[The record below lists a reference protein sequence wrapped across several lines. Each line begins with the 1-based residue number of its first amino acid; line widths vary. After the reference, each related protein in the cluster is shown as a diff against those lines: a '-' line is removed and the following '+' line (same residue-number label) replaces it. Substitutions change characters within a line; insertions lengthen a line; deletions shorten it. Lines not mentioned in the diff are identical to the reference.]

1 MRVDY
6 VLRADLSCQLKSMK
20 SKETVGRVTMSRQ
33 ACLSLKLASLLVT
46 CLVTGAAAQ
55 SDKPVKIGILND
67 QASVYSSITGP
78 GSVAAARLAIEDIG
92 GSLLGKPV
100 EIVFA
105 DHAHKPDQGTT
116 IARRWFDTE
125 GVDAIFDIYS
135 SGVALAVQGLA
146 ESKDKILVV
155 SMASSRD
162 ISGKSCSPNGMQ
174 WANDG
179 YEVANLT
186 IKGASEGKPTSW
198 YFITVDYTAGH
209 SIEKDSQRMIEAAG
223 GTFVGAVR
231 FPLNTPDFSSFLL
244 RAQSSGAKNIGFIG
258 GGADL
263 TNATKQASEFGIQQ
277 AGQRFIPFSMTTV
290 DVDALSN
297 KVTQGMPLVLS
308 FYWDESEASKAW
320 TERFKKAFGKM
331 PTDPQANIYSAVLH
345 YLKAV
350 KAAGTTDTKTVLA
363 KMKETPVNDFFTNG
377 ARIRADGRL
386 MRDVYYAEAKAPD
399 QMKSPTDSL
408 TLVKKV
414 SGVDAFTPED
424 QSDCKLLKK

>member
-1 MRVDY
+1 MPRRV
-6 VLRADLSCQLKSMK
+6 
-20 SKETVGRVTMSRQ
+20 G
-33 ACLSLKLASLLVT
+33 LSLKLASLILASLVS
-46 CLVTGAAAQ
+46 GAAAQ
-55 SDKPVKIGILND
+55 SEKPVKVGILND
-67 QASVYSSITGP
+67 QASVYSSITGS
-78 GSVAAARLAIEDIG
+78 GSVAAARLAIEDMG
-92 GSLLGKPV
+92 GTLLGKPI
-100 EIVFA
+100 ELVFA

-116 IARRWFDTE
+116 IARRWFDVE

-146 ESKDKILVV
+146 ESKEKILVL
-155 SMASSRD
+155 SMASSGV

-186 IKGASEGKPTSW
+186 IKGASGGKPTSW
-198 YFITVDYTAGH
+198 YFVTVDYTAGH
-209 SIEKDSQRMIEAAG
+209 SIEKDSQKLIEAAG
-223 GTFVGAVR
+223 GTFAGSVR

-244 RAQSSGAKNIGFIG
+244 RAQASGAKNIGFIG

-263 TNATKQASEFGIQQ
+263 TNATKQANEFGIQQ
-277 AGQRFIPFSMTTV
+277 AGQRFIPLSMTTV
-290 DVDALSN
+290 DIDALGN

-331 PTDPQANIYSAVLH
+331 PTDPQANVYSAVLH

-350 KAAGTTDTKTVLA
+350 KATGTTDNKTVLA
-363 KMKETPVNDFFTNG
+363 KMKDTPVNDFFTSN

-386 MRDVYYAEAKAPD
+386 MRDVYYAEAKTPEE
-399 QMKSPTDSL
+399 MKSPTDL
-408 TLVKKV
+408 LKLIKKV
-414 SGVDAFTPED
+414 AGAEAFIPED
-424 QSDCKLLKK
+424 QSDCRLLKK

>member
-1 MRVDY
+1 
-6 VLRADLSCQLKSMK
+6 
-20 SKETVGRVTMSRQ
+20 MSRHVGS
-33 ACLSLKLASLLVT
+33 SLMLASLILT
-46 CLVTGAAAQ
+46 CLAVGAAAQ
-55 SDKPVKIGILND
+55 ADKAVKVGILND
-67 QASVYSSITGP
+67 QASVYSSISGS
-78 GSVAAARLAIEDIG
+78 GSVAAAKLAIEDMG
-92 GSLLGKPV
+92 GTLLGKPI
-100 EIVFA
+100 ELVFA

-116 IARRWFDTE
+116 IARRWFDVE

-146 ESKDKILVV
+146 EAKDKILVL
-155 SMASSRD
+155 SMASSGV

-186 IKGASEGKPTSW
+186 IKGVSEGKPTSW

-209 SIEKDSQRMIEAAG
+209 SIEKDSQKLIEASG
-223 GTFVGAVR
+223 GTFVGSVR

-244 RAQSSGAKNIGFIG
+244 RAQASGAKNIGFIG

-277 AGQRFIPFSMTTV
+277 AGQRFIPLSMTTV
-290 DVDALSN
+290 DIDALGN

-308 FYWDESEASKAW
+308 FYWDESDATKAW

-331 PTDPQANIYSAVLH
+331 PTDPQANVYSAVLH

-350 KAAGTTDTKTVLA
+350 KAAGTTENQTVLA
-363 KMKETPVNDFFTNG
+363 KMKDTPVNDFFTSN

-386 MRDVYYAEAKAPD
+386 MRDVYFAEAKAPD
-399 QMKSPTDSL
+399 EMRSQTDL
-408 TLVKKV
+408 LKLIKKV
-414 SGVDAFTPED
+414 PGEQAFIPAD
-424 QSDCKLLKK
+424 QSECKLLKK

>member
-1 MRVDY
+1 MPRH
-6 VLRADLSCQLKSMK
+6 
-20 SKETVGRVTMSRQ
+20 VGS
-33 ACLSLKLASLLVT
+33 SLILASLILT
-46 CLVTGAAAQ
+46 CLASGAAAQ
-55 SDKPVKIGILND
+55 ADKAVKIGILND
-67 QASVYSSITGP
+67 QASVYSSISGS
-78 GSVAAARLAIEDIG
+78 GSVAAAKLAIEDMG
-92 GSLLGKPV
+92 GTLLGKPI
-100 EIVFA
+100 ELVFA

-116 IARRWFDTE
+116 IARRWFDVE

-146 ESKDKILVV
+146 EAKDKILVL
-155 SMASSRD
+155 SMASSGV

-186 IKGASEGKPTSW
+186 IKGVSEGKPTSW

-209 SIEKDSQRMIEAAG
+209 SIEKDSQKLIEASG
-223 GTFVGAVR
+223 GTFTGSVR

-244 RAQSSGAKNIGFIG
+244 RAQASGAKNIGFIG

-277 AGQRFIPFSMTTV
+277 SGQRFIPLSMTTV
-290 DVDALSN
+290 DIDALGN

-308 FYWDESEASKAW
+308 FYWDESDATKAW
-320 TERFKKAFGKM
+320 TERFRKAFGKM
-331 PTDPQANIYSAVLH
+331 PTDPQANVYSAVLH

-350 KAAGTTDTKTVLA
+350 KAAGTTDNQTVLA
-363 KMKETPVNDFFTNG
+363 KMKDTPVNDFFTSN

-399 QMKSPTDSL
+399 EMKSPTDL
-408 TLVKKV
+408 LKLIKKV
-414 SGVDAFTPED
+414 PGEQAFIPAD
-424 QSDCKLLKK
+424 QSECKLLKK

>member
-1 MRVDY
+1 MPRH
-6 VLRADLSCQLKSMK
+6 
-20 SKETVGRVTMSRQ
+20 VGSSFTF
-33 ACLSLKLASLLVT
+33 ASLILTCLAS
-46 CLVTGAAAQ
+46 GAAAQ
-55 SDKPVKIGILND
+55 ADKAVKVGILND
-67 QASVYSSITGP
+67 QASVYSSISGS
-78 GSVAAARLAIEDIG
+78 GSVAAAKLAIEDMG
-92 GSLLGKPV
+92 GTLLGKPI
-100 EIVFA
+100 ELVFA

-116 IARRWFDTE
+116 IARRWFDVE

-146 ESKDKILVV
+146 ESKDKILVL
-155 SMASSRD
+155 SMASSGV

-209 SIEKDSQRMIEAAG
+209 SIEKDSQKLIEASG
-223 GTFVGAVR
+223 GTFMGSVR

-244 RAQSSGAKNIGFIG
+244 RAQASGAKNIGFIG

-277 AGQRFIPFSMTTV
+277 AGQRFIPLSMTTV
-290 DVDALSN
+290 DIDALGN

-308 FYWDESEASKAW
+308 FYWDESDASKAW

-331 PTDPQANIYSAVLH
+331 PTDPQANVYSAVLH

-350 KAAGTTDTKTVLA
+350 KAAGTTDNQTVLA
-363 KMKETPVNDFFTNG
+363 KMKDTPVNDFFTSK

-399 QMKSPTDSL
+399 EMKSPTDL
-408 TLVKKV
+408 LKLIKKV
-414 SGVDAFTPED
+414 PGEQAFIPED
-424 QSDCKLLKK
+424 QSDCRLLKK

>member
-1 MRVDY
+1 
-6 VLRADLSCQLKSMK
+6 
-20 SKETVGRVTMSRQ
+20 MSRQ
-33 ACLSLKLASLLVT
+33 GGLSLRLASLILT
-46 CLVTGAAAQ
+46 CLASGAAAQ
-55 SDKPVKIGILND
+55 SDKPVKVGILND
-67 QASVYSSITGP
+67 QASVYSSISGS
-78 GSVAAARLAIEDIG
+78 GSVAAARLAIEDMG
-92 GSLLGKPV
+92 GTLLGKPI
-100 EIVFA
+100 ELVFA

-116 IARRWFDTE
+116 IARRWFDVE

-146 ESKDKILVV
+146 ESKDKILVL
-155 SMASSRD
+155 SMASSGV

-186 IKGASEGKPTSW
+186 IKGVSEGKPTSW

-209 SIEKDSQRMIEAAG
+209 SIEKDSQKLIEAAG
-223 GTFVGAVR
+223 GTFAGSVR

-244 RAQSSGAKNIGFIG
+244 RAQASGAKNIGFIG

-277 AGQRFIPFSMTTV
+277 AGQRFIPLSMTTV
-290 DVDALSN
+290 DIDALGN

-308 FYWDESEASKAW
+308 FYWDESDATKAW

-331 PTDPQANIYSAVLH
+331 PTDPQANVYSAVLH

-350 KAAGTTDTKTVLA
+350 KAAGTTENQTVLA
-363 KMKETPVNDFFTNG
+363 KMKDTPVNDFFTSN

-386 MRDVYYAEAKAPD
+386 MRDVYYAEAKAPSE
-399 QMKSPTDSL
+399 MKSPTDL
-408 TLVKKV
+408 LKLIKKV
-414 SGVDAFTPED
+414 PGEQAFIPAD

>member
-1 MRVDY
+1 
-6 VLRADLSCQLKSMK
+6 
-20 SKETVGRVTMSRQ
+20 MSRHVGS
-33 ACLSLKLASLLVT
+33 SLMLASLILT
-46 CLVTGAAAQ
+46 CLAVGAAAQ
-55 SDKPVKIGILND
+55 ADKAVKVGILND
-67 QASVYSSITGP
+67 QASVYSSISGS
-78 GSVAAARLAIEDIG
+78 GSVAAAKLAIEDMG
-92 GSLLGKPV
+92 GTLLGKPI
-100 EIVFA
+100 ELVFA

-116 IARRWFDTE
+116 IARRWFDVE

-146 ESKDKILVV
+146 EAKDKILVL
-155 SMASSRD
+155 SMASSGV

-186 IKGASEGKPTSW
+186 IKGVSEGKPTSW

-209 SIEKDSQRMIEAAG
+209 SIEKDSQKLIEASG
-223 GTFVGAVR
+223 GTFVGSVR

-244 RAQSSGAKNIGFIG
+244 RAQASGAKNIGFIG

-277 AGQRFIPFSMTTV
+277 AGQRFIPLSMTTV
-290 DVDALSN
+290 DIDALGN

-308 FYWDESEASKAW
+308 FYWDESDATKAW
-320 TERFKKAFGKM
+320 TERFRKAFGKM
-331 PTDPQANIYSAVLH
+331 PTDPQANVYSAVLH

-350 KAAGTTDTKTVLA
+350 KAAGTTDNQTVLA
-363 KMKETPVNDFFTNG
+363 KMKDTPVNDFFTSN

-399 QMKSPTDSL
+399 EMKSPTDL
-408 TLVKKV
+408 LKLIKKV
-414 SGVDAFTPED
+414 PGEQAFLPAD
-424 QSDCKLLKK
+424 QSECKLLKK

>member
-1 MRVDY
+1 MP
-6 VLRADLSCQLKSMK
+6 SQ
-20 SKETVGRVTMSRQ
+20 VG
-33 ACLSLKLASLLVT
+33 LSLKLASLILT
-46 CLVTGAAAQ
+46 CLVSAAAAQ
-55 SDKPVKIGILND
+55 SDGPVKVGILND
-67 QASVYSSITGP
+67 QASVYSSITGS
-78 GSVAAARLAIEDIG
+78 GSVAAARLAIEDMG
-92 GSLLGKPV
+92 GTLLGKPI
-100 EIVFA
+100 ELVFA

-116 IARRWFDTE
+116 IARRWFDVE

-146 ESKDKILVV
+146 ESKDKILVL
-155 SMASSRD
+155 SMASSGV

-209 SIEKDSQRMIEAAG
+209 SIEKDSQKLIEAAG
-223 GTFVGAVR
+223 GTFVGSVR

-244 RAQSSGAKNIGFIG
+244 RAQASGAKNIGFIG

-263 TNATKQASEFGIQQ
+263 TNATKQANEFGIQQ
-277 AGQRFIPFSMTTV
+277 SGQRFIPFSMTTV
-290 DVDALSN
+290 DVDALGN

-308 FYWDESEASKAW
+308 FYWDESEATKAW
-320 TERFKKAFGKM
+320 SERFRKAFGKM
-331 PTDPQANIYSAVLH
+331 PTDPQANVYSAVLH

-350 KAAGTTDTKTVLA
+350 KATGTTDNKTVLA
-363 KMKETPVNDFFTNG
+363 KMKDTPVNDFFTSN

-386 MRDVYYAEAKAPD
+386 MRDVYYAEAKAPEE
-399 QMKSPTDSL
+399 MKSPTD
-408 TLVKKV
+408 LVKLIKKV
-414 SGVDAFTPED
+414 PGEQAFIPED
-424 QSDCKLLKK
+424 QSDCKLFKK

>member
-1 MRVDY
+1 MPRH
-6 VLRADLSCQLKSMK
+6 
-20 SKETVGRVTMSRQ
+20 VGS
-33 ACLSLKLASLLVT
+33 SLMLASLILTGLAV
-46 CLVTGAAAQ
+46 GAAAQ
-55 SDKPVKIGILND
+55 ADKAVKVGILND
-67 QASVYSSITGP
+67 QASVYSSISGS
-78 GSVAAARLAIEDIG
+78 GSVAAAKLAIEDMG
-92 GSLLGKPV
+92 GTLLGKPI
-100 EIVFA
+100 ELVFA

-116 IARRWFDTE
+116 IARRWFDVE

-146 ESKDKILVV
+146 EAKDKILVL
-155 SMASSRD
+155 SMASSGV

-186 IKGASEGKPTSW
+186 IKGVSEGKPTSW

-209 SIEKDSQRMIEAAG
+209 SIEKDSQKLIEASG
-223 GTFVGAVR
+223 GTFMGSVR

-244 RAQSSGAKNIGFIG
+244 RAQASGAKNIGFIG

-277 AGQRFIPFSMTTV
+277 AGQRFIPLSMTTV
-290 DVDALSN
+290 DIDALGN

-308 FYWDESEASKAW
+308 FYWDESDATKAW

-331 PTDPQANIYSAVLH
+331 PTDPQANVYSAVLH

-350 KAAGTTDTKTVLA
+350 KAAGTTDNQTVLA
-363 KMKETPVNDFFTNG
+363 KMKDTPVNDFFTSN

-399 QMKSPTDSL
+399 EMKSPTDL
-408 TLVKKV
+408 LKLIKKV
-414 SGVDAFTPED
+414 PGEQAFIPAD
-424 QSDCKLLKK
+424 QSECKLLKK

>member
-1 MRVDY
+1 
-6 VLRADLSCQLKSMK
+6 LTC
-20 SKETVGRVTMSRQ
+20 
-33 ACLSLKLASLLVT
+33 LAS
-46 CLVTGAAAQ
+46 GAAAQ
-55 SDKPVKIGILND
+55 SDKAVKVGILND
-67 QASVYSSITGP
+67 QASVYSSISGA
-78 GSVAAARLAIEDIG
+78 GSVAAAKLAIEDMG
-92 GSLLGKPV
+92 GTILGKPI
-100 EIVFA
+100 ELVFA

-116 IARRWFDTE
+116 IARRWFDVE

-146 ESKDKILVV
+146 ESKDKILVL
-155 SMASSRD
+155 SMASSGG

-186 IKGASEGKPTSW
+186 IKGVSEGKPTSW

-209 SIEKDSQRMIEAAG
+209 SIEKDSQKLIEAAG
-223 GTFVGAVR
+223 GTFAGSVR

-244 RAQSSGAKNIGFIG
+244 RAQASGAKNIGFIG

-277 AGQRFIPFSMTTV
+277 AGQRFIPLSMTTV
-290 DVDALSN
+290 DIDALGN

-308 FYWDESEASKAW
+308 FYWDESDATKVW

-331 PTDPQANIYSAVLH
+331 PTDPQANVYSAVLH

-350 KAAGTTDTKTVLA
+350 KATGTADNKTVLA
-363 KMKETPVNDFFTNG
+363 KMKDTPVNDFFTSN

-399 QMKSPTDSL
+399 EMKSPTDL
-408 TLVKKV
+408 LKLIKKV
-414 SGVDAFTPED
+414 PGEQAFIPED
-424 QSDCKLLKK
+424 QSDCRLLKK

>member
-1 MRVDY
+1 MP
-6 VLRADLSCQLKSMK
+6 
-20 SKETVGRVTMSRQ
+20 RQ
-33 ACLSLKLASLLVT
+33 FASSVSLASLILTFLVS
-46 CLVTGAAAQ
+46 GAAAQ
-55 SDKPVKIGILND
+55 SDKPVKIGVLND
-67 QASVYSSITGP
+67 QASVYSTISGS
-78 GSVAAARLAIEDIG
+78 GSVAAAKLAIEDIG
-92 GSLLGKPV
+92 GSLLGKPI
-100 EIVFA
+100 ELVFA

-116 IARRWFDTE
+116 IARRWFDVE

-135 SGVALAVQGLA
+135 SGVALAVQSLA
-146 ESKDKILVV
+146 ESKDKILVL
-155 SMASSRD
+155 SMASSGV

-209 SIEKDSQRMIEAAG
+209 SIEKDSQKLIEAAG
-223 GTFVGAVR
+223 GTFTGSVR

-244 RAQSSGAKNIGFIG
+244 RAQASGAKNIGFIG

-263 TNATKQASEFGIQQ
+263 TNATKQANEFGIQQ
-277 AGQRFIPFSMTTV
+277 AGQRFIPLSMTTV
-290 DVDALSN
+290 DVDALGN

-308 FYWDESEASKAW
+308 FYWDESEATKAW

-331 PTDPQANIYSAVLH
+331 PTDPQANVYSAVLH

-350 KAAGTTDTKTVLA
+350 KATGTTDNKTVLA
-363 KMKETPVNDFFTNG
+363 KMKDTPVNDFFTSN

-386 MRDVYYAEAKAPD
+386 MRDVFYAEAKAPD
-399 QMKSPTDSL
+399 QMKSPTDLL
-408 TLVKKV
+408 TLIKKV
-414 SGVDAFTPED
+414 PGEQAFIPED